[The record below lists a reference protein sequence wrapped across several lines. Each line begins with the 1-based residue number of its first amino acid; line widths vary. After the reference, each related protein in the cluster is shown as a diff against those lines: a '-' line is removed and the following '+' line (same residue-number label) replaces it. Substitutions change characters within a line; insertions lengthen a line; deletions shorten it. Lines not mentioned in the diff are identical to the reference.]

1 MIIKK
6 DRIYIYDCELKEN
19 LINEFKNLKGKHYK
33 NLDSKGS
40 GWSFSINYLSQI
52 NNLLNLIPTIQ
63 NNIVENKDEQDNIV
77 ENKDIQNNIVEN
89 KDEQDNFIE
98 NEYIQNNIVENKDE
112 QDNFIENEYIQNN
125 ILENEYIQNNIVEN
139 KDIQNNI
146 LTNKHLLNIEQLKK
160 IKYNIEKKIPKT
172 PFSSPIKHR
181 YKYDISKKLI
191 KKFEKYLII

>member
-77 ENKDIQNNIVEN
+77 ENKDIQNNI
-89 KDEQDNFIE
+89 
-98 NEYIQNNIVENKDE
+98 
-112 QDNFIENEYIQNN
+112 
-125 ILENEYIQNNIVEN
+125 
-139 KDIQNNI
+139 